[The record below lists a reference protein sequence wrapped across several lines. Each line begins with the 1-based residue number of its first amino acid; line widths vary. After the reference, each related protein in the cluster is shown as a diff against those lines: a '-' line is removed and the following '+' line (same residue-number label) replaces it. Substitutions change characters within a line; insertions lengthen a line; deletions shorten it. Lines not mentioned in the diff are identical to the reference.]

1 MCFYMHVFSFWNFQ
15 TELFQYK
22 VIRGFVGHTVYNN
35 ITVVFVYINVFV
47 CVFIILYY

>member
-22 VIRGFVGHTVYNN
+22 IIRGFVGHTVYNN
-35 ITVVFVYINVFV
+35 ITVVYINVFV
-47 CVFIILYY
+47 CVFIILFY